1 MTAMM
6 SKSVGGR
13 GAAAAVAVLVLM
25 TAALVPVSG
34 ALDDDDGMCDGSDAI
49 APVIAYAGWMVFGF
63 VMGFLVDKA
72 VSEPKADTDYTDEV
86 NAGIYRA
93 WLETQM
99 NAVTNGVAIDTQT
112 LALTQMFWSRS
123 AEVAV
128 SSLWSPGSDMSA
140 YSDRILSDSTF
151 SSNMANLYRSWES
164 LIDQPFDAM
173 TSWPSDSRDNGY
185 GVSYG
190 FYAGDS
196 TVSVTDSLRYDAG
209 TYVSPSAGADKVYMA
224 SAGSESTNGLS
235 TLYVLGSSGTLTA
248 DDGTVYNL
256 TRGTYDISDFAPG
269 YYTLRGGPFVGPFI
283 PAGKDAADLSGA
295 FVQISDGELHCLH
308 AMDGTVRYDGTAV
321 SDAGVSASW
330 SSGSVS
336 VSVRDCL
343 LGWDGMV
350 SSIENMAASTL
361 TAAEAEWILFDSV
374 GSADANASLTMY
386 IPDLENLSLT
396 AEQRYL
402 VGLLCMQQNAQWYSG
417 HETQIGSSDVSVT
430 AESLQLTVRGDI
442 LSSDGTVLADDA
454 VFTPLGWTQDVRLAA
469 GEDTVWT
476 QQGFAVVWTDD
487 AEGWDGTTDLSGM
500 RIVALTPGMG
510 LSCDTVTYDGTDVPS
525 MMLQVKGIDLVLSSF
540 GGISP
545 PAVPD
550 GNGSLIVMIVMIVLG
565 VLIAFVSIRSGRP
578 LGVIAGAAVVAV
590 GALYSGTICDMISGD
605 FDWRWF

>member
-1 MTAMM
+1 MGHKAT
-6 SKSVGGR
+6 
-13 GAAAAVAVLVLM
+13 AAVAVLVLM

-63 VMGFLVDKA
+63 VMGYLVDKA
-72 VSEPKADTDYTDEV
+72 VSEPKADTEYTDEV
-86 NAGIYRA
+86 NASIYRS
-93 WLETQM
+93 WLDTQM
-99 NAVTNGVAIDTQT
+99 NALTNGVAIDTQT

-140 YSDRILSDSTF
+140 YADRILSDSTF
-151 SSNMANLYRSWES
+151 SSNVGNLYRSWES

-196 TVSVTDSLRYDAG
+196 AVSATDSLRYDAG
-209 TYVSPSAGADKVYMA
+209 TYVSPSAGADRVYLA
-224 SAGSESTNGLS
+224 SAGSESTCGLS

-269 YYTLRGGPFVGPFI
+269 CYTLSGGPFVGPFI
-283 PAGKDAADLSGA
+283 PAGKNAADLSGA
-295 FVQISDGELHCLH
+295 FVQISDGEMHLLV
-308 AMDGTVRYDGTAV
+308 AADGTVRYDGTAV

-350 SSIENMAASTL
+350 SSIEGMAASTL

-386 IPDLENLSLT
+386 VPDLENLSLT

-510 LSCDTVTYDGTDVPS
+510 LSCDTVTYNGTDVPS
-525 MMLQVKGIDLVLSSF
+525 MVLQVKGIDLVLSSF

-550 GNGSLIVMIVMIVLG
+550 GNDSLIVMIVLIALG

-578 LGVIAGAAVVAV
+578 LGVIAGAAIVAV
-590 GALYSGTICDMISGD
+590 GALYSGTISDIITGD
-605 FDWRWF
+605 FHWRWF